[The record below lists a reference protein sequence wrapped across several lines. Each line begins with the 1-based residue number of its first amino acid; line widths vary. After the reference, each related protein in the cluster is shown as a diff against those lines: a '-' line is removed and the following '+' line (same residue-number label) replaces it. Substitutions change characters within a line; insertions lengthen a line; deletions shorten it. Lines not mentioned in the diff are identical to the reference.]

1 MTSNILT
8 TDRLVLRSVIE
19 SDLDVL
25 YDIVFS
31 DPKVMSHAF
40 EGKALSKSESK
51 TFVASSFDRDGS
63 GQKIGVLAK
72 KGTITPIGFAGLLP
86 CTALGMRDYEV
97 GFVLGREF
105 WGQGYA
111 TEIGH
116 AQIEYG
122 LNILGCHRLLAL
134 VASQNKA
141 SVSVLQKIGM
151 EHHATIETKNRGTR
165 EVYVTHRHT

>member
-1 MTSNILT
+1 MTTNILT
-8 TDRLVLRSVIE
+8 TDRLVLRSVLE

-51 TFVASSFDRDGS
+51 KFIASSFDHDGS
-63 GQKIGVLAK
+63 GKKIGVLAK
-72 KGTITPIGFAGLLP
+72 KGSVTPIGFAGLLP
-86 CTALGMRDYEV
+86 CSALGVQDYEV

-105 WGQGYA
+105 WGQGFA

-122 LNILGCHRLLAL
+122 LNTLRCHRLLAL
-134 VASQNKA
+134 VVLQNIA

-165 EVYVTHRHT
+165 EVYVTRRHT